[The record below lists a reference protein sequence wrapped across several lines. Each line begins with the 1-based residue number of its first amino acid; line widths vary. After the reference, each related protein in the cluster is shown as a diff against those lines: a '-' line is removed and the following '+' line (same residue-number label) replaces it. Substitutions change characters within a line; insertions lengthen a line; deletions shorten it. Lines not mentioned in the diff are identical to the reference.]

1 MTEQRRIY
9 VACLAA
15 YNSGTLY
22 GQWIDCEDKDAF
34 EIQGEVDAM
43 LKGSP
48 CPGAEEWAIHD
59 HEGFGGLLGEY
70 DSFDRVAALSEA
82 LSEHGDALPAFL
94 GAFGQDADIEKF
106 TEAYRGQW
114 DSVEAF
120 AEDWAVESDAIRP
133 DHPMYSYIDWA
144 HYWNA
149 DLRHSF
155 TEQDGYFF
163 WSDF

>member
-1 MTEQRRIY
+1 MTAQRRIY

-15 YNSGTLY
+15 YNAGILY
-22 GQWIDCEDKDAF
+22 GKWIDCEDKDAF
-34 EIQGEVDAM
+34 EIQEEVDEM

-59 HEGFGGLLGEY
+59 HEGFGGLLGEH
-70 DSFDRVAALSEA
+70 DSFERVAELNEA
-82 LSEHGDALPAFL
+82 LNEHGDALLAFL
-94 GAFGQDADIEKF
+94 EAFGRDADIEKF
-106 TEAYRGQW
+106 SEAYRGQW
-114 DSVEAF
+114 DSPEAF
-120 AEDWAVESDAIRP
+120 AEDWAIEADVIRP
-133 DHPMYSYIDWA
+133 DHPLYSYVDWA

-155 TEQDGYFF
+155 TEHDGHFF